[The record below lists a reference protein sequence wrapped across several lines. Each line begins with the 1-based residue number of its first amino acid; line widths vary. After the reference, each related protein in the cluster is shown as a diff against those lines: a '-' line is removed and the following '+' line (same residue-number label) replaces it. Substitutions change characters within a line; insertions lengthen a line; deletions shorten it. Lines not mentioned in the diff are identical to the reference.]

1 MWKLRKSKDYKR
13 NDPDL
18 IKITST
24 LYLFK
29 PLWLHSN
36 CFDIIVGSKV
46 KDIANSPRPC
56 ENASTSPV
64 QNSRLFE
71 TSTDDVTPTSE
82 SSTEIVNISDN
93 SNEAPNVSDRTDEH
107 TEAESDSKEEFDASK
122 ECVDGQ
128 NDTRLHVA
136 NAEFDQ
142 GNSADESVESS
153 VTQEKVS
160 SYCLLIFMARLNSS
174 L

>member
-1 MWKLRKSKDYKR
+1 M
-13 NDPDL
+13 
-18 IKITST
+18 
-24 LYLFK
+24 
-29 PLWLHSN
+29 
-36 CFDIIVGSKV
+36 

-82 SSTEIVNISDN
+82 SSTEIVN

-107 TEAESDSKEEFDASK
+107 TETESDSKEEADASK